1 MVRIAPSLL
10 SADFS
15 NLSQVV
21 RRLEK
26 GGVDLLHL
34 DVMDGHFVPN
44 ITFGPLIVK
53 AVDSVTNLP
62 LDVHLMIESPQRHIE
77 SFVEA
82 GADYLSLH
90 IEAKEV
96 SPQLLAQV
104 RKMGAR
110 PGVALN
116 PETPLSS
123 LDDVLP
129 ELDYIL
135 IMTVNP
141 GYGGQSLMREVLP
154 KIGELRRRLDE
165 AGLQIEIEVD
175 GGVNLE
181 TAPLVVREGAELLV
195 CGSAILLAS
204 DPLKVIR
211 DLKRLKRWKREAK

>member
-26 GGVDLLHL
+26 GGVDALHL

-53 AVDSVTNLP
+53 AVDSVTDLP

-90 IEAKEV
+90 IEAEEV

-104 RKMGAR
+104 RKMGVR

>member
-26 GGVDLLHL
+26 GGIDLLHL

-53 AVDSVTNLP
+53 AVDAVTELP
-62 LDVHLMIESPQRHIE
+62 LDVHLMIESPHRHIE

-90 IEAKEV
+90 IEADEV

-104 RKMGAR
+104 REMGVR

-116 PETPLSS
+116 PETPLS
-123 LDDVLP
+123 LLEDVLP
-129 ELDYIL
+129 EVDYIL
-135 IMTVNP
+135 VMTVNP

-195 CGSAILLAS
+195 CGSAILLAN

-211 DLKRLKRWKREAK
+211 DLKRLTRWKKEAK